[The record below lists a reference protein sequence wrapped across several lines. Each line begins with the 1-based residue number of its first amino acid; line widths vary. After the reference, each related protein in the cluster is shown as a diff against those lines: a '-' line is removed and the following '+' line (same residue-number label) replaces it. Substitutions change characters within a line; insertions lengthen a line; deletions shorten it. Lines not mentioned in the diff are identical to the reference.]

1 MANIKLTNGVSF
13 GGIYTVTAADASAE
27 EITFKFLGAND
38 SAVTYPLA
46 VIFQVRT
53 DAGVNV
59 DLADAVITYP
69 ADGSVKIA
77 NGAVTFAL
85 AEDQEITIIA
95 NRIKE
100 Y

>member
-1 MANIKLTNGVSF
+1 MAKIKLTNGVSF
-13 GGIYTVTAADASAE
+13 GSIYTVTAADEAAE
-27 EITFKFLGAND
+27 EITFDFV
-38 SAVTYPLA
+38 SAGDAEVTYPLA
-46 VIFQVRT
+46 AVIQVRT

-69 ADGSVKIA
+69 ADGQVKIA
-77 NGAVTFAL
+77 NGAATFAL

-95 NRIKE
+95 NRVKG